1 MFPGSVRPPSPAGPG
16 CPSRTDP
23 FLLPRSP
30 GGPAPSSPGRATV
43 VAVFRSPPVS
53 LPFRFS
59 RPGSSSEGGRGPT
72 GRQSRFGAPVAGR
85 RARGEGRLLRA
96 ASLKARTGTGTG
108 GERAAAGCPCPGG
121 VGVCVCWRG
130 GGGIPVPS
138 PAGEG
143 APGVVVGFGRP
154 GGEPPPFPAGPATEP
169 RGGRE
174 SRARPCAVVGCA
186 RPGAL
191 FTCPKTVLKGRVGI
205 AFQRGKA
212 KKPGRRRPRSAGRH
226 RVRACGRARSG
237 GQGLGVSVE
246 PLAGWK
252 FRERRSK
259 VSALSRVSHL
269 LTDANNVSLSEQR
282 YRSSESRC

>member
-130 GGGIPVPS
+130 GGGRDSRPLS
-138 PAGEG
+138 CRRRG
-143 APGVVVGFGRP
+143 P
-154 GGEPPPFPAGPATEP
+154 GGGGGVWPTRGGAPPFPRRPGHGAPRGAGEPGPAV
-169 RGGRE
+169 RGGGV
-174 SRARPCAVVGCA
+174 CA
-186 RPGAL
+186 
-191 FTCPKTVLKGRVGI
+191 T
-205 AFQRGKA
+205 
-212 KKPGRRRPRSAGRH
+212 RRFVHVSENCFKRAGRH
-226 RVRACGRARSG
+226 RVSARESEKAGKEETSLCWPASGKGLWTGEVRWPRVGR
-237 GQGLGVSVE
+237 
-246 PLAGWK
+246 
-252 FRERRSK
+252 
-259 VSALSRVSHL
+259 
-269 LTDANNVSLSEQR
+269 QR
-282 YRSSESRC
+282 